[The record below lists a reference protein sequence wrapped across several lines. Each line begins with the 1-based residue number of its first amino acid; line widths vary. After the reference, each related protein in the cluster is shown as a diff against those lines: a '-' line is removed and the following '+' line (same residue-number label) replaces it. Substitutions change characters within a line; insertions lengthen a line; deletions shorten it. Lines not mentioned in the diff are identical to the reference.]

1 MSPASLHARA
11 TYEAFA
17 PYYDEFTAHHRY
29 EEWTRSLEALARAA
43 GLDGRRLLDLACGT
57 GKSFLP
63 FLERGYEVTAC
74 DLSPAM
80 AAIAARKADG
90 RARVE
95 VHDMRSL
102 PRLGAFDLVCCLD
115 DAVNYLD
122 SESELVA
129 AFASVRRNLAPGGV
143 LVFDANTL
151 MAYRSFFA
159 TATVVQS
166 DGRVL
171 VWDGH
176 TPDDLPAGGAAGGE
190 LIAFERGDDDCW
202 SHSRGSHHQ
211 RHHPEATIRAALA
224 AAGLRW
230 VASYGMHLDG
240 SVTDGF
246 DELVNSKAVYL
257 ARERAPHQGERR

>member
-1 MSPASLHARA
+1 MSPASLHART
-11 TYEAFA
+11 TYDAFA
-17 PYYDEFTAHHRY
+17 PFYDDFTAHHRY
-29 EEWTRSLEALARAA
+29 DEWTRTLEGLARAA
-43 GLDGRRLLDLACGT
+43 GLDGHRLLDLACGT

-95 VHDMRSL
+95 VHDVRSL

-122 SESELVA
+122 SEAELVA

-151 MAYRSFFA
+151 MAYRTFFA
-159 TATVVQS
+159 SATVVQG

-171 VWDGH
+171 VWDGR
-176 TPDDLPAGGAAGGE
+176 TPADLPAGGATAGE
-190 LIAFERGDDDCW
+190 LLALEGGDDDSW
-202 SHSRGSHHQ
+202 SRTRISDRQ

-224 AAGLRW
+224 AADLRW
-230 VASYGMHLDG
+230 VAAYGMHIDG
-240 SVTDGF
+240 TVTDGF
-246 DELVNSKAVYL
+246 DELVNSKAVYV
-257 ARERAPHQGERR
+257 ARERAPEQGERR